1 MKKKGDDVGKIIGK
15 KLFVAVLAGGS
26 GTRFWPLSRELYPKQ
41 VLKLAG
47 QETLIQQ
54 TVQRMNGLVP
64 PEQISIVTNVRHL
77 DEIKLQLT
85 SINPR
90 FKEQFIS
97 EPEAKNTA
105 AAIGL
110 AAVVLGQS
118 HPDSI
123 MVVVSADHVVRKP
136 QAFFKAIRQAIPA
149 AEHGYLV
156 TFGIK
161 PDRPDTGYGYFKIG
175 KRLSSKTAF
184 GVSRFVEKP
193 QLNVARQYL
202 KQGDYYWNNGI
213 FVWQCRTIL
222 NEIKSCLPDLYEGL
236 IEIQKALNTPKEQAV
251 IQAVYRRL
259 PSISIDHGVLSHSK
273 RAAAVLTDFGWA
285 DVGSWAALGELRQR
299 QDKKHNVISGNVLD
313 LESRN
318 SVIYADQRLV
328 ATIGLEDMVVVDTA
342 DATLVCPK
350 DRAQDIKRIVDL
362 LKQRQAKEQQIHT
375 TVNRPWGSYT
385 VLEEGNGYKIKR
397 IVVNPGARLSLQMH
411 HQRSEHWVVVTGVA
425 QVTCGDR
432 VYEVKRNESTYV
444 PVGTKHRLANPGK
457 DPLQIIEVQNGD
469 YLGEDD
475 IVRFADDFGRRPHG

>member
-1 MKKKGDDVGKIIGK
+1 MTSKPSIGRESN
-15 KLFVAVLAGGS
+15 LFVIVLAGGS

-54 TVQRMNGLVP
+54 TVQRMKG
-64 PEQISIVTNVRHL
+64 IVSFDRIYVITNIRHL

-85 SINPR
+85 SLNPR

-97 EPEAKNTA
+97 EPLGKNTA

-110 AAVVLGQS
+110 AAIVLGQS
-118 HPDSI
+118 HPDSVI
-123 MVVVSADHVVRKP
+123 VVVAADHVIRKP
-136 QAFFKAIRQAIPA
+136 QAFFKAIRQAVKA
-149 AEHGYLV
+149 AESGYLV

-175 KRLSSKTAF
+175 KRLSLKTAYTI
-184 GVSRFVEKP
+184 SRFVEKP
-193 QLNVARQYL
+193 SLGLAQKYL
-202 KQGDYYWNNGI
+202 KQGGYFWNSGI
-213 FVWQCRTIL
+213 FVWKAGTVL
-222 NEIKSCLPDLYEGL
+222 NEIRRYLPELYYGL
-236 IEIQKALNTPKEQAV
+236 QEIKKALGTPREQTV
-251 IQAVYRRL
+251 IEEVYQKI

-273 RAAAVLTDFGWA
+273 RAAAVLMDFGWT
-285 DVGSWAALGELRQR
+285 DVGSWAALGELKER
-299 QDKKHNVISGNVLD
+299 QDKKGNVVSGNVLD
-313 LESRN
+313 LESRD

-328 ATIGLEDMVVVDTA
+328 ATVGLEEMVVVDTA

-350 DRAQDIKRIVDL
+350 DRAQDIKRVVEQ
-362 LKQRQAKEQQIHT
+362 LKKRQAKEQQIHT

-397 IVVNPGARLSLQMH
+397 IVVKPNARLSLQMH
-411 HQRSEHWVVVTGVA
+411 HQRSEHWVVVSGTA
-425 QVTCGDR
+425 EVTCGER
-432 VYEVKRNESTYV
+432 VYKVKRNESTYV

-457 DPLQIIEVQNGD
+457 EPLQIIEVQNGG

-475 IVRFADDFGRRPHG
+475 IVRFDDDYGRKA

>member
-1 MKKKGDDVGKIIGK
+1 MREIELKN
-15 KLFVAVLAGGS
+15 LFVVVLAGGG

-54 TVQRMNGLVP
+54 TVQRMKGLVP
-64 PEQISIVTNVRHL
+64 PDQIYVVTNARHL
-77 DEIKLQLT
+77 DEIRLQLA
-85 SINPR
+85 SIDPR

-110 AAVVLGQS
+110 AAVMLGQS

-123 MVVVSADHVVRKP
+123 MVVVSADHVIRKP
-136 QAFFKAIRQAIPA
+136 QVFFKAIHQAISA
-149 AEHGYLV
+149 AEQGYLV

-161 PDRPDTGYGYFKIG
+161 PDRPDTGYGYFRIG
-175 KRLSSKTAF
+175 KRLSSNTGFKI
-184 GVSRFVEKP
+184 SRFVEKP
-193 QLNVARQYL
+193 RLETARQYL
-202 KQGDYYWNNGI
+202 KQGDYYWNSGI
-213 FVWQCRTIL
+213 FVWQTTRIL
-222 NEIKSCLPDLYEGL
+222 NEIQHYLPQLSRGL
-236 IEIQKALNTPKEQAV
+236 IEIKKGLKTPKEQEV
-251 IQAVYRRL
+251 IQAVYQRL
-259 PSISIDHGVLSHSK
+259 PSISIDHGVLSRSK

-285 DVGSWAALGELRQR
+285 DVGSWAALGELQER
-299 QDKKHNVISGNVLD
+299 QDKKGNVVSGNVLD
-313 LESRN
+313 LESRD

-328 ATIGLEDMVVVDTA
+328 ATVGLEDMVVVDTA

-350 DRAQDIKRIVDL
+350 DRAQDIKRVVEQ

-411 HQRSEHWVVVTGVA
+411 HQRSEHWVVVSGVA
-425 QVTCGDR
+425 QVTCSDR
-432 VYEVKRNESTYV
+432 VYEVKRNESTFI
-444 PVGTKHRLANPGK
+444 PIGTKHRLANPGK
-457 DPLQIIEVQNGD
+457 EPLQIIEVQNGE

-475 IVRFADDFGRRPHG
+475 IVRFDDDYGRHSHA

>member
-1 MKKKGDDVGKIIGK
+1 MRSTQLSEKKR
-15 KLFVAVLAGGS
+15 KLFVVVLAGGS

-54 TVQRMNGLVP
+54 TVQRMKGLASL
-64 PEQISIVTNVRHL
+64 EQIYVVTNVRHL
-77 DEIKLQLT
+77 DEIKLQLA
-85 SINPR
+85 SMNPL
-90 FKEQFIS
+90 FKEQFIP

-110 AAVVLGQS
+110 AAVMLGQS

-123 MVVVSADHVVRKP
+123 IVVVAADHIIRKP
-136 QAFFKAIRQAIPA
+136 QAFFKAIRQAVTA
-149 AEHGYLV
+149 AEQGYLV
-156 TFGIK
+156 TFGIR

-175 KRLSSKTAF
+175 KRLASNTAYAISK
-184 GVSRFVEKP
+184 FVEKP
-193 QLNVARQYL
+193 SLGVAQKYLRQGNYF
-202 KQGDYYWNNGI
+202 WNSGI
-213 FVWQCRTIL
+213 FVWQTGAIL
-222 NEIKSCLPDLYEGL
+222 DEIRRYFPHLSNGL
-236 IEIQKALNTPKEQAV
+236 IEIKKALGTSKEQNV
-251 IQAVYRRL
+251 IQAVYQKL

-273 RAAAVLTDFGWA
+273 RAAAVLTDFGWT
-285 DVGSWAALGELRQR
+285 DVGSWAALGELKER
-299 QDKKHNVISGNVLD
+299 QDKKGNVLSGNVLD
-313 LESRN
+313 LESRD

-328 ATIGLEDMVVVDTA
+328 ATVGLEDMVVVDTA

-350 DRAQDIKRIVDL
+350 DRAQDIKRIVEQ
-362 LKQRQAKEQQIHT
+362 LKKRQAKEQQIHT

-397 IVVNPGARLSLQMH
+397 IVVKPNARLSLQMH
-411 HQRSEHWVVVTGVA
+411 HQRSEHWVVVSGIA

-432 VYEVKRNESTYV
+432 VYEVKSNESTFV

-457 DPLQIIEVQNGD
+457 EPLQIIEVQNGG

-475 IVRFADDFGRRPHG
+475 IVRFNDDYGRSG